1 MMQRVWFIYNPA
13 SGEGVIPERLDEL
26 VELHQK
32 HGCLL
37 LPYRLGFL
45 PDQDAQLLSAIDPKC
60 RHVLVAGGDGTVN
73 YVVNLLKKN
82 GLDVPLAVLPTGTA
96 NDFASLFDLPSD
108 PVKACEKLLTGQVR
122 RIDLG
127 LVNGDYFAN
136 VFSCGLFSDISQRTP
151 TIFKNTF
158 GRLAYY
164 VSGISDLPKFRLMHL
179 KVSSDGGDYE
189 GPALMFFVFNGRTAG
204 KLPIAYLSQVDDG
217 LLDVLIIKGDNP
229 GENLQGIFH
238 YMTLVRRNKEYPS
251 AMVHIRCTRLLA
263 ESSKPEAT
271 DMDGQ
276 AGPAL
281 PVQIACLKG
290 GLQVLAPKPKAK
302 KKKGSGQ

>member
-1 MMQRVWFIYNPA
+1 MKKVAFLYNPR
-13 SGEGVIPERLDEL
+13 SGEGTLPERLDEL
-26 VELHQK
+26 IEVHQQA
-32 HGCLL
+32 GYALV
-37 LPYRLGFL
+37 PYRMVFAPQQAEQILKL
-45 PDQDAQLLSAIDPKC
+45 VDASFH
-60 RHVLVAGGDGTVN
+60 HVLIAGGDGTVN

-82 GLDVPLAVLPTGTA
+82 GLDVPIAALPTGTA
-96 NDFASLFDLPSD
+96 NDFAALFSLPSD
-108 PVKACEKLLTGQVR
+108 PVKACALLLEGQIE

-127 LVNGDYFAN
+127 EVNGEYFVN

-151 TIFKNTF
+151 TILKNTF

-164 VSGISDLPKFRLMHL
+164 VNGISDLPKFRLMQL
-179 KVSSDGGDYE
+179 DVRSDGGGYI